1 MGSSRRDP
9 LQAEECYHNIN
20 ELRRSLNITQTF
32 TPGEDSPFDPGRLR
46 ELGVKTGG
54 SGGRHEL
61 QAVLFNVRGQ
71 SRDLSKRAATATLQT
86 TTPRP
91 PGAVSKLTRT
101 DPPTSSCATFSDC
114 AGRRGSVLLVIISG
128 VFGGAR
134 RRLSRRTSVNP
145 RENKPLSGMS

>member
-101 DPPTSSCATFSDC
+101 DPLTSSCATFSDC
-114 AGRRGSVLLVIISG
+114 ACRLRIGPIGNYFWSFWRREASFKSQ
-128 VFGGAR
+128 
-134 RRLSRRTSVNP
+134 N
-145 RENKPLSGMS
+145 LSGPARK